1 MSKLEKNI
9 WVDLSGP
16 TTLTHIFVEHVSSC
30 RQQTVWRV
38 SENVLGD
45 IARHRF
51 TYSLRLSQGISKV
64 EQSRP
69 RGSPSILESNQSR
82 VITIGAT
89 HIKFVESIILR
100 FLDRFPH
107 QKVCPTQIVEAVV

>member
-16 TTLTHIFVEHVSSC
+16 ATLTHVLVEHVSSC
-30 RQQTVWRV
+30 RQQTVWCV

-51 TYSLRLSQGISKV
+51 TYGLRLSQGISKI

-69 RGSPSILESNQSR
+69 CSSPPILESNQSR

-89 HIKFVESIILR
+89 HVKFIESVILR